1 MKNFI
6 EDLEVEGHLQ
16 IAKLFPNGEEEI
28 VFDDPNVIVSGMGVG
43 LAHLFSLSGPGNIL
57 EYQIDRFQIGVGG
70 SLVNQVPATNSLSL
84 PLSSLDEYGS
94 NSLLYVVSGY
104 QAYSVN
110 NISPSLVP
118 YGYIPQHKVS
128 RVGDSS
134 VRYTITL
141 DKDAVDLS
149 TRGAEV
155 PLNEIGLFM
164 KNPLGD
170 RSGGQNIDTSILVA
184 YRYFSDIIKTNDF
197 ALVFRWTINW

>member
-1 MKNFI
+1 M
-6 EDLEVEGHLQ
+6 
-16 IAKLFPNGEEEI
+16 
-28 VFDDPNVIVSGMGVG
+28 
-43 LAHLFSLSGPGNIL
+43 
-57 EYQIDRFQIGVGG
+57 
-70 SLVNQVPATNSLSL
+70 

-184 YRYFSDIIKTNDF
+184 YRYFSDIIKTDDF